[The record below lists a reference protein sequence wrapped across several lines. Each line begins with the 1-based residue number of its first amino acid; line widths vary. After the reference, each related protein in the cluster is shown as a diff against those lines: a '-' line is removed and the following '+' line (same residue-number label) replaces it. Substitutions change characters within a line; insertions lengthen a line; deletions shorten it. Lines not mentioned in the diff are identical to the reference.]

1 MKTYLELIN
10 FGSIIT
16 LFYCNLKQGNQAIL
30 SPPQYLKTYS
40 VTMKLFVSK
49 KYQEYVGRTL
59 VPEILKK
66 YKPEGSPETIFIE
79 LNRTMWK
86 FVGKLGVTK

>member
-1 MKTYLELIN
+1 
-10 FGSIIT
+10 
-16 LFYCNLKQGNQAIL
+16 
-30 SPPQYLKTYS
+30 
-40 VTMKLFVSK
+40 MKLFVSK